1 MSMRFASANPIDI
14 QRGLY
19 ALAIFSRTPWS
30 RGGLGLLDW
39 VRIVIRR
46 LFWFFVGFAATAI
59 PMLVYATVP
68 PVFYL
73 ASPTV
78 GECATVEQ
86 RCTQTQAAQAAA
98 NHVAGNQPQ
107 SLSYSHSAPNAYGAT
122 DYWYV
127 LNYGNNGSGGY
138 SSQVY
143 VSARGRLGTCPEG
156 TEYDATT
163 GQCTQGCQQG
173 TTGTIRIDIAYRSN
187 TDTTSSASLFGRRDV
202 PSTSCDGSCQ
212 VTVGSYAGGCNLYG
226 STAPYIVSC
235 SYNTTTTGQQCSTAD
250 SNDPLPPV
258 PCPTGTAPGYVNG
271 AGGCYPVSET
281 TTTTTPPTTNPD
293 GSTTTTTQTTN
304 PDGTVTTT
312 TETTNPDGSK
322 TITITTGPGSTGGTG
337 GGSQPGENPA
347 DGPTDQC
354 AADPSACEQEGNGG
368 PFTGPEGVLYE
379 RHDFGEDQPTFFLA
393 MNDFVETMENT
404 RIVKAIT
411 GFYDV
416 GNLSATCPVWS
427 ATVPMLNTTVVIDHF
442 CTPTAQLMLN
452 IAWAVVQIAF
462 AYAAFRIA
470 FL

>member
-1 MSMRFASANPIDI
+1 M
-14 QRGLY
+14 
-19 ALAIFSRTPWS
+19 LATAQDFDVPKLGYS
-30 RGGLGLLDW
+30 RG
-39 VRIVIRR
+39 
-46 LFWFFVGFAATAI
+46 
-59 PMLVYATVP
+59 
-68 PVFYL
+68 
-73 ASPTV
+73 
-78 GECATVEQ
+78 
-86 RCTQTQAAQAAA
+86 
-98 NHVAGNQPQ
+98 
-107 SLSYSHSAPNAYGAT
+107 
-122 DYWYV
+122 
-127 LNYGNNGSGGY
+127 
-138 SSQVY
+138 
-143 VSARGRLGTCPEG
+143 
-156 TEYDATT
+156 
-163 GQCTQGCQQG
+163 
-173 TTGTIRIDIAYRSN
+173 TGTIYATIAQACSGQGTYVSTYPDTPFTGTPAVAPAQSHKTIGYCGVPNITSVWQCPTGTKGIQYGKCRPECPQGQVWNYQEKKCDVPCETGQTGTLRIDVAYRSN
-187 TDTTSSASLFGRRDV
+187 TDTTSSSSLFGRRDV
-202 PSTSCDGSCQ
+202 PSTSCDGTCQ
-212 VTVGSYAGGCNLYG
+212 VSVGSYAGGCNLYG
-226 STAPYIVSC
+226 TTAPYIVSC
-235 SYNTTTTGQQCSTAD
+235 SYNTTTTGQKCSTAD
-250 SNDPLPPV
+250 SNEPLPPV

-354 AADPSACEQEGNGG
+354 AADPSACEQDGNGG

>member
-1 MSMRFASANPIDI
+1 M
-14 QRGLY
+14 
-19 ALAIFSRTPWS
+19 
-30 RGGLGLLDW
+30 
-39 VRIVIRR
+39 IRR
-46 LFWFFVGFAATAI
+46 LLWLLAGIILGGASTYSFADYPAEYTQCGLNVVCPGTTYSNRFRGPLHDVSGQALPHYFRWCYIDAYALSADESTCLTAC
-59 PMLVYATVP
+59 PAGTVRNEDRVCEPLP
-68 PVFYL
+68 P
-73 ASPTV
+73 PC
-78 GECATVEQ
+78 E
-86 RCTQTQAAQAAA
+86 
-98 NHVAGNQPQ
+98 AG
-107 SLSYSHSAPNAYGAT
+107 H
-122 DYWYV
+122 
-127 LNYGNNGSGGY
+127 
-138 SSQVY
+138 
-143 VSARGRLGTCPEG
+143 
-156 TEYDATT
+156 
-163 GQCTQGCQQG
+163 
-173 TTGTIRIDIAYRSN
+173 TGTIRIDIAYRSN
-187 TDTTSSASLFGRRDV
+187 TDTSSSASLFGRRDV
-202 PSTSCDGSCQ
+202 PSTTCDGSCQ
-212 VTVGSYAGGCNLYG
+212 VSVGAYAGGCNLYG

-271 AGGCYPVSET
+271 SGGCYPVSET

-312 TETTNPDGSK
+312 TETINPDGSK

-337 GGSQPGENPA
+337 GTGDGSQPGENPA

-354 AADPSACEQEGNGG
+354 AADPSACEQDDNGG
-368 PFTGPEGVLYE
+368 PFTAPEGPLYE
-379 RHDFGEDQPTFFLA
+379 RHDFGEDPPTFFLA

-404 RIVKAIT
+404 SIVKAIT
-411 GFYDV
+411 GFFDV
-416 GNLSATCPVWS
+416 GNLAAACPVWS